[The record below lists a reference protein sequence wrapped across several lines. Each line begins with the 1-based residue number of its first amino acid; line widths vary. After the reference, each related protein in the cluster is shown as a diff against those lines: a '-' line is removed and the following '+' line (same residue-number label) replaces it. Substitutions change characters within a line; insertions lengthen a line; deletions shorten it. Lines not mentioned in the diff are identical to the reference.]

1 MQNDSITD
9 VLGFSMAQLAK
20 RNEIIQNNI
29 ANAELPGFKKS
40 AISFEAAL
48 QKELKKNGGKLEN
61 ARQEIYAVQKDLSY
75 RLDGNNVDIE
85 TEMTK
90 LYETESKYA
99 TLAACVRNY
108 YARFN
113 LVLR

>member
-1 MQNDSITD
+1 
-9 VLGFSMAQLAK
+9 MAQLAK
-20 RNEIIQNNI
+20 RNAIVQNNI

-40 AISFEAAL
+40 ALSFEEAL
-48 QKELKKNGGKLEN
+48 RREIAGAGRSGELRLEN
-61 ARQEIYAVQKDLSY
+61 VKPEIFKIQKDLSY

-90 LYETESKYA
+90 LHETDSKYA
-99 TLAACVRNY
+99 ALATCVRNS

-113 LVLR
+113 LVLK

>member
-1 MQNDSITD
+1 MLDDAIINI
-9 VLGFSMAQLAK
+9 LGFSMSQLAK

-48 QKELKKNGGKLEN
+48 QKELKSEKPRLEN
-61 ARQEIYAVQKDLSY
+61 VTPQIYQVQKDLSY

-90 LYETESKYA
+90 LHETDSKYA
-99 TLAACVRNY
+99 TLATCVRNS